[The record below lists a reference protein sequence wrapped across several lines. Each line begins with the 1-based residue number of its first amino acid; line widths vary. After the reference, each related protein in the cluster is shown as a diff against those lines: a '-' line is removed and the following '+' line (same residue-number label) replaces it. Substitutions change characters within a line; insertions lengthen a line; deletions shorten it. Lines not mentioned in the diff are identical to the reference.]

1 MSPEPNAEQ
10 VRYWNETS
18 GPKWVARMEQLDAQ
32 LAPLGELAIE
42 RARPRAGERVL
53 DVGCGCGQTLLQLA
67 ERVGAEGR
75 VLGIDVS
82 GPMLARAAERTRGLR
97 QVEVLEAD
105 AQVQRFDGDFDLVY
119 SRFGVMFFQDPVAA
133 FANLRRA
140 LAAKGRLVFVCW
152 DEIAKNPWMRLPLMA
167 LAAHV
172 PLPEPPAPGAPGPF
186 SFADPE
192 RVRGILVDAG
202 FANVELGA
210 RQVRLEVGGGVAL
223 DDAVDFLL
231 SVGPASQALR
241 EAPEASRD
249 KAARAVR
256 EAVAPFL
263 RGASVA
269 MDGAVW
275 ICSAD
280 AGG

>member
-1 MSPEPNAEQ
+1 MSSEPNAEQ

-18 GPKWVARMEQLDAQ
+18 GPKWVARMEQLDA
-32 LAPLGELAIE
+32 LIAPVGEQVIAQ
-42 RARPRAGERVL
+42 ARPREGERVL

-67 ERVGAEGR
+67 ERVGAAGR
-75 VLGIDVS
+75 VLGVDVS
-82 GPMLARAAERTRGLR
+82 GPMLARAAERTRHLP
-97 QVEVLEAD
+97 QVQLLEAD
-105 AQVQRFDGDFDLVY
+105 AQLARFDGEFDLVF

-133 FANLRRA
+133 FRNLRGA
-140 LAAKGRLVFVCW
+140 LVPDGRLAFVCW
-152 DEIAKNPWMRLPLMA
+152 DEIGKNPWMRLPLMA

-202 FANVELGA
+202 FANVEIRPRPVSLA
-210 RQVRLEVGGGVAL
+210 VGGSGGL
-223 DDAVDFLL
+223 DEAVDFLL
-231 SVGPASQALR
+231 TIGPASQALR
-241 EAPEASRD
+241 EAGEASRS

-256 EAVAPFL
+256 EALAPFVQAE
-263 RGASVA
+263 GVA

-280 AGG
+280 ASG